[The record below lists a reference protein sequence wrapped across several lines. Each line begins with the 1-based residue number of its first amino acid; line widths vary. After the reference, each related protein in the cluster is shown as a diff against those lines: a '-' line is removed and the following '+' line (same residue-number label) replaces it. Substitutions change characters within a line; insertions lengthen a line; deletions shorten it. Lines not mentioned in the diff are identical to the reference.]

1 VVAVTLGWIFYR
13 EPFGLRETVAML
25 VIFIGVGLVK
35 WQSGKAAL
43 AKIEVEA

>member
-1 VVAVTLGWIFYR
+1 MR
-13 EPFGLRETVAML
+13 EAAAML
-25 VIFIGVGLVK
+25 VIFTGVGLVK